1 MYNMSFIEYFRE
13 LLLDLCNIYLMTV
26 MHITIRFEDLLQNVF
41 MFLDSRNYVVLV
53 ANVTV
58 LCMFQ

>member
-1 MYNMSFIEYFRE
+1 MSFIEYFRE
-13 LLLDLCNIYLMTV
+13 LLLDLCNIYLMTA

-58 LCMFQ
+58 LCMLQ

>member
-1 MYNMSFIEYFRE
+1 MNFIEYFRE

-26 MHITIRFEDLLQNVF
+26 MHITKNVF
-41 MFLDSRNYVVLV
+41 MFLDSRNYVALV

>member
-1 MYNMSFIEYFRE
+1 MSFIEYFRE
-13 LLLDLCNIYLMTV
+13 LLLDLCNIYLMTA